1 MRVKGTVKA
10 WTASNY
16 QDFDYVAQAIKD
28 GKSDQ
33 AFDALWF
40 RNHDM
45 SSVKDW
51 TEVGIATI
59 TVEFF
64 PREAIVSKQIEG
76 LREQL
81 RQHRINAEQAEQA
94 ILSQISKLTAITA

>member
-1 MRVKGTVKA
+1 
-10 WTASNY
+10 
-16 QDFDYVAQAIKD
+16 
-28 GKSDQ
+28 
-33 AFDALWF
+33 
-40 RNHDM
+40 M

-51 TEVGIATI
+51 TEVGVVSV

-81 RQHRINAEQAEQA
+81 RQHRINAERAEQA

>member
-1 MRVKGTVKA
+1 MKVKGTVKA
-10 WTASNY
+10 WTTSTWN
-16 QDFDYVAQAIKD
+16 DFDHVMGLIKD
-28 GKSDQ
+28 GGNDEACHVLGYS
-33 AFDALWF
+33 
-40 RNHDM
+40 NGDM
-45 SSVKDW
+45 SGTGNW

-81 RQHRINAEQAEQA
+81 RQHRVNAEQAEQA
-94 ILSQISKLTAITA
+94 ILSQISKLTAIAA

>member
-1 MRVKGTVKA
+1 MKVKGTVRA
-10 WTASNY
+10 WTTEYSA
-16 QDFDYVAQAIKD
+16 QFDEIGKIIQAKEFYKAV
-28 GKSDQ
+28 GCMAYLNS
-33 AFDALWF
+33 
-40 RNHDM
+40 DM
-45 SSVKDW
+45 SHVKGW

-81 RQHRINAEQAEQA
+81 RQHRVNAENAEQA
-94 ILSQISKLTAITA
+94 ILSQISNLMAITG